1 MLIFALL
8 ISFLLTLLGLALSDH
23 LQEKVSDSIKYR
35 MKNKK
40 QLFKANIIY
49 KKYVKDI
56 TILKLSIT
64 KDNYFD
70 IISLQLNNNHMNIN
84 DNFDL
89 ELFIDD
95 FEPVH
100 SSWLFFKKKPNY
112 VKKIVINN
120 QILTGKII

>member
-8 ISFLLTLLGLALSDH
+8 ISFLLTLLGLALSDYF
-23 LQEKVSDSIKYR
+23 QEKISDSIKYR

-40 QLFKANIIY
+40 QLFKANVIY

-56 TILKLSIT
+56 TIITISIT

-70 IISLQLNNNHMNIN
+70 IISLQLKTTDVNIT

-95 FEPVH
+95 FEPIH
-100 SSWLFFKKKPNY
+100 SSWLFFKNKPNY

-120 QILTGKII
+120 QVGGVIL